1 MEWFESKGVPLITQ
15 EDNRVFPASNTSQS
29 IIDCFL
35 NEIIRLGIEINLKTP
50 IKSIKHVN
58 SQSKLTF
65 SDGELKPGSF
75 DKVIIATGG
84 SPKRDGL
91 QWLEELGHKMENPV
105 PSLFTF
111 NVPENPITKLMS
123 VAVENV
129 LVNIQGTKLKSSGP
143 LLITHW
149 GLSGPA
155 ILKLSALGARI
166 LSDMGYEFKIQVNWI
181 NETNNEVVYEHLNS
195 LAKEHSKKIVS
206 NVRPYLLPERLWLF
220 LLGKSS
226 IPFTKR
232 WHDLGKKSLN
242 KLVSLL
248 TNDVYE
254 VKGKTT
260 FKEEFV
266 TCGGVSLQSI
276 NLNTM
281 ESQVC
286 NNLYFVGEVLD
297 IDGITGGYNFQAAW
311 TTGFIAG
318 KLA

>member
-111 NVPENPITKLMS
+111 NVPENPITKLMG

-195 LAKEHSKKIVS
+195 LAKEHSKKKNRI
-206 NVRPYLLPERLWLF
+206 
-220 LLGKSS
+220 
-226 IPFTKR
+226 
-232 WHDLGKKSLN
+232 
-242 KLVSLL
+242 
-248 TNDVYE
+248 
-254 VKGKTT
+254 
-260 FKEEFV
+260 
-266 TCGGVSLQSI
+266 
-276 NLNTM
+276 
-281 ESQVC
+281 
-286 NNLYFVGEVLD
+286 
-297 IDGITGGYNFQAAW
+297 
-311 TTGFIAG
+311 
-318 KLA
+318 